1 MKRNNYISKN
11 KLYMDMAN
19 LIAKRS
25 KDPITQV
32 GCVIVGKDDRV
43 LSVGYNGF
51 PNGISDD
58 DFPWDSTEEASQSHQ
73 TVLEK
78 NIKYYTKHSYVV
90 HAELN
95 AILNCLDKSTLKGS
109 TLYTTLFPCNECT
122 KAIIQSG
129 ISEIVY
135 KDSKE
140 KSNVSEKASRRMLD
154 YVKIKYVK
162 YNKKL

>member
-1 MKRNNYISKN
+1 MKRENYISKN
-11 KLYMDMAN
+11 KLYMEMAK

-32 GCVIVGKDDRV
+32 GCVIVGKDDRI

-58 DFPWDSTEEASQSHQ
+58 DFPWNNTSEAKDRNVDVSDDDIS
-73 TVLEK
+73 
-78 NIKYYTKHSYVV
+78 YYTKHSYVV

-140 KSNVSEKASRRMLD
+140 KSVSEKASRRMLD
-154 YVKIKYVK
+154 YVKIKYGK